1 MNHTIVI
8 SKPKNTRTTYISH
21 GTRTPEGGYFGT
33 ADAGWSQRRA
43 IQYEVG
49 RLPKGVSYDVKVNG
63 KLTQSG
69 VS

>member
-1 MNHTIVI
+1 MKHTIVI
-8 SKPKNTRTTYISH
+8 SKPKNVRTTYVSH

-33 ADAGWSQRRA
+33 ADAGWSYRMA
-43 IQYEVG
+43 IQYEIG
-49 RLPKGVSYDVKVNG
+49 HLPKGVSYDVMVNG